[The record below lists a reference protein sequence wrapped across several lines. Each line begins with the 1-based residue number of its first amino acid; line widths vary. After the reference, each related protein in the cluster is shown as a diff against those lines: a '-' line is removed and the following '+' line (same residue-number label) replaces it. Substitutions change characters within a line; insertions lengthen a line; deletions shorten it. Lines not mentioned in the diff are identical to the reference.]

1 MATYSVLMLLF
12 LFYFWYV
19 DFYSNPYCTLVFHI
33 TYISEYFHLI
43 KNLRIVP
50 ESPRWLMTKNRNQEA
65 YRIFRRIAQ
74 SNNKPCDEL
83 NELNALRRMASNG
96 SSGREDLNSVSPMRT
111 NAEENGTGESGE
123 EKVTISLIKLFK
135 FFN

>member
-1 MATYSVLMLLF
+1 
-12 LFYFWYV
+12 
-19 DFYSNPYCTLVFHI
+19 
-33 TYISEYFHLI
+33 
-43 KNLRIVP
+43 
-50 ESPRWLMTKNRNQEA
+50 MTKNRNQEA

-96 SSGREDLNSVSPMRT
+96 SSGREDLNSVSPMRI

-123 EKVTISLIKLFK
+123 EKVRLVSLIVRIFQLNLKIKKVFDK
-135 FFN
+135 IIAKYT